1 MLVLFHKALLAASDD
16 EINFLDMKVVS
27 EAKIQLRGCR
37 NTGNDNYSTYEMW
50 SYYGRAPVGNSCYL
64 LISRTLW
71 VRISAINLFYRI
83 ILP

>member
-37 NTGNDNYSTYEMW
+37 NTGNDNYSTYEM
-50 SYYGRAPVGNSCYL
+50 
-64 LISRTLW
+64 
-71 VRISAINLFYRI
+71 
-83 ILP
+83 